1 MFGFEQL
8 PIAEDREA
16 LRIEPHSAGAH
27 FNLANALLDHGD
39 VDDAV
44 AHYRETLRLD
54 PGFDA
59 ARDMLQLAL
68 EHRRD

>member
-1 MFGFEQL
+1 LFGFEQL

-16 LRIEPHSAGAH
+16 LHIEPHSAGAH

-44 AHYRETLRLD
+44 AQYRETLRLD